1 MATKNLAHKFCK
13 TRDRETEK
21 RGWAF
26 LINHAHFARIGTIF
40 NIPTIANH
48 ISLIG
53 PSIQAIV
60 MDTAPGE
67 GWADAVSKILR
78 MGKNNPES
86 NRILSKAKRDRQD
99 DESGSDEGDSDSE
112 VDTKS
117 AKMNPDYKT
126 FRLKPQ
132 AQPDALK
139 ENELKSIATRGVVHL
154 FNAVKT
160 VNPKSDKK
168 RKKKK
173 KKKTKKHMRRRVKS

>member
-1 MATKNLAHKFCK
+1 
-13 TRDRETEK
+13 
-21 RGWAF
+21 
-26 LINHAHFARIGTIF
+26 
-40 NIPTIANH
+40 
-48 ISLIG
+48 
-53 PSIQAIV
+53 

-86 NRILSKAKRDRQD
+86 NRILSKAKRDNQGD
-99 DESGSDEGDSDSE
+99 SSGSEANDSDDEGDLK
-112 VDTKS
+112 TPK
-117 AKMNPDYKT
+117 ATTNYKT

-132 AQPDALK
+132 PQPDALV

-173 KKKTKKHMRRRVKS
+173 KKKRVKKGMRSRG

>member
-1 MATKNLAHKFCK
+1 
-13 TRDRETEK
+13 
-21 RGWAF
+21 
-26 LINHAHFARIGTIF
+26 
-40 NIPTIANH
+40 
-48 ISLIG
+48 
-53 PSIQAIV
+53 
-60 MDTAPGE
+60 MDAEPGE

-86 NRILSKAKRDRQD
+86 NRILSKAKREDQ
-99 DESGSDEGDSDSE
+99 SDDSDGGSGASDVE
-112 VDTKS
+112 DDDDSKT
-117 AKMNPDYKT
+117 AKLKEDYTT

-173 KKKTKKHMRRRVKS
+173 KMKKRRR